1 MALTVKFQPFV
12 FLNFLNQFWYFF
24 GIPAF
29 FLSPI
34 ISWISSEYF
43 FDIYIYLYIYIYIFV
58 FSLFFC
64 GNSKMGNNNDFLKT
78 IKGPIIAG

>member
-1 MALTVKFQPFV
+1 MALTVKFQPFA

-34 ISWISSEYF
+34 ISSISFEYF
-43 FDIYIYLYIYIYIFV
+43 FDIYIYIYLYFLIFFV
-58 FSLFFC
+58 GTQKWVTTMIFKK
-64 GNSKMGNNNDFLKT
+64 NSRDL
-78 IKGPIIAG
+78 